1 METAFLYG
9 DLEEEIYMKLPEGI
23 GLFLNKKFGSDD
35 ALILVQ
41 AMYGLVQAARQFFKK
56 LRDTMVKKWV
66 LRNVFRINV
75 FCIKK

>member
-1 METAFLYG
+1 
-9 DLEEEIYMKLPEGI
+9 MKLPEGI

-56 LRDTMVKKWV
+56 LRDTMVKKMGFTKC
-66 LRNVFRINV
+66 LSDQ
-75 FCIKK
+75 CLLHKKIRAVQWWYVST